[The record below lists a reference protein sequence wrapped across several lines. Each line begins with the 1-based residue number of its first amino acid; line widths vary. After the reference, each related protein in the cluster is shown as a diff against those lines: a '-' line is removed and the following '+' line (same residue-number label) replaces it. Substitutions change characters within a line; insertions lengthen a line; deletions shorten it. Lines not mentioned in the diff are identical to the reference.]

1 MSPRPI
7 RESGAPHRLASS
19 KPHVADVLDNS
30 QGAPYDQQSTST
42 QMVRAL
48 YDLHSHT
55 TASDGRLSSAELVR
69 KAIKEN
75 LTALA
80 VTDHDTVDGIDA
92 AREETAAHSEN
103 GPEIIAGVEVSA
115 NYEDA
120 SVHVLGLFVH
130 HREPWLVD
138 FFSKARER
146 RIERIHWILAKLEAV
161 GIYIEAADVFAKSTH
176 GTVGRPH
183 VAEVLVDR
191 HVVSSFAEAFD
202 RYLGHGKPA
211 YVGYEK
217 VTLRDATDLITR
229 AGGVASLAHPGLL
242 ERDELIP
249 KMVGDGLQALEVY
262 HNDHPPE
269 LAARYLE
276 MAKRLGL
283 LVSGGSDF
291 HTTEGHGPT
300 SLGCRELTTE
310 ALEKIREAT
319 N

>member
-1 MSPRPI
+1 M
-7 RESGAPHRLASS
+7 
-19 KPHVADVLDNS
+19 
-30 QGAPYDQQSTST
+30 
-42 QMVRAL
+42 MRAL

-69 KAIKEN
+69 KAIEEN

-92 AREETAAHSEN
+92 AREEAAAHTDR
-103 GPEIIAGVEVSA
+103 GPEIIAGIEVSA

-120 SVHVLGLFVH
+120 SVHVLGLFVR

-138 FFSKARER
+138 FFAVARER
-146 RIERIHWILAKLEAV
+146 RIERIHRILAKLDAV
-161 GIYIEAADVFAKSTH
+161 GVHVAAEDVFAKSTH

-191 HVVSSFAEAFD
+191 GVVSSFAEAFD
-202 RYLGHGKPA
+202 RYLGQGAPA

-242 ERDELIP
+242 KRDELIP
-249 KMVGDGLQALEVY
+249 KMVEDGLQAIEA
-262 HNDHPPE
+262 HHPDHPPD
-269 LAARYLE
+269 LATRYLQ
-276 MAKRLGL
+276 MAARLGL
-283 LVSGGSDF
+283 LVTGGSDF
-291 HTTEGHGPT
+291 HTVDGTGPT
-300 SLGCRELTTE
+300 RLGCRELTTE
-310 ALEKIREAT
+310 AFEKIREGASLR
-319 N
+319 